1 MFGLT
6 GKSDVSIEELWSE
19 RSAQFAPFAPFA
31 SVTMSRERFQFIS
44 KNICFDDIHT
54 REIRK
59 THKFHIMLQIL
70 TLFKENMKLIHVSDF
85 LCIDETLNA
94 FRGHYFVRQFIPSK
108 PARYGIKFW
117 CITDRKVGNL

>member
-54 REIRK
+54 REFRK

-70 TLFKENMKLIHVSDF
+70 TLFKENMKLIHRQTFYASMKHFMLFVV
-85 LCIDETLNA
+85 IA
-94 FRGHYFVRQFIPSK
+94 FVD
-108 PARYGIKFW
+108 KFHVKRPV
-117 CITDRKVGNL
+117 TA